1 MPPTPFHIMTKPIGP
16 RCNIACSYCYYTE
29 KEGHYPDEKKFRMSG
44 ALLETYI
51 RTLIATSVEAGQNE
65 VHFAW
70 QGGEPTMLGLDYF
83 RQIVELQARHRPEG
97 VRISNSLQ
105 TNGTLL
111 DADWAGFLAAQ
122 EFLVGISV
130 DGPRRQHDHFRK
142 DRAGRPTFD
151 TVMRGL
157 DHLRAAGVEFNIL
170 TTVHH
175 ANIGRGK
182 ELYRFLRDLGTPYLQ
197 FIPIVE
203 RLTPDNRIAPPP
215 GPDAGSD
222 AQAESAL
229 APWSVA
235 PKAYGKFLCDIF
247 DIWYRQDVG
256 RVFVQSIE
264 TQLALWA
271 GLPASLCIFAETC
284 GTALALEHNGDVYTC
299 DHFVYPPYLVGNIA
313 NTPLRDLVWSEQA
326 RAFGAQ
332 KALGLTAA
340 CRKCPYLFACNGGCP
355 KHRFLPTGDG
365 RQNYL
370 CESWRMFF
378 QHAGPRLRMIAAI
391 QRARTSAPAHRV

>member
-1 MPPTPFHIMTKPIGP
+1 MNATPFHIMTKPVGP
-16 RCNIACSYCYYTE
+16 RCNIDCSYCYYTE
-29 KEGHYPDEKKFRMSG
+29 KEAHYPAEKKFRMSD
-44 ALLETYI
+44 AMLEDYI
-51 RTLIATSVEAGQNE
+51 RALIATTLEAGQTE

-83 RQIVELQARHRPEG
+83 RQIVDLQARHRPHG
-97 VRISNSLQ
+97 VRITNSIQ

-111 DADWAGFLAAQ
+111 NAEWAAFLATQ

-130 DGPRRQHDHFRK
+130 DGPKQQHDHYRK

-157 DHLRAAGVEFNIL
+157 DHLRGAGVEFNIL

-182 ELYRFLRDLGTPYLQ
+182 ELYRFLRDLGSPYLQ

-203 RLTPDNRIAPPP
+203 RLAPGNRMAAPPQI
-215 GPDAGSD
+215 DADPKAGI
-222 AQAESAL
+222 

-256 RVFVQSIE
+256 RVFVQFIE

-271 GLPASLCIFAETC
+271 GLPSSLCIFAETC
-284 GTALALEHNGDVYTC
+284 GNALALEHNGDVYAC
-299 DHFVYPPYLVGNIA
+299 DHFVYPPYRIGNIGE
-313 NTPLRDLVWSEQA
+313 TPLRDLVWSEKA
-326 RAFGAQ
+326 GAFGQ
-332 KALGLTAA
+332 DKADGLTAE
-340 CRKCPYLFACNGGCP
+340 CRKCPYRFACNGGCP
-355 KHRFLPTGDG
+355 KHRFLKSGDG
-365 RQNYL
+365 QKNYL
-370 CESWRMFF
+370 CESYRMFF
-378 QHAGPRLRMIAAI
+378 HHAGPRMRTLAALE
-391 QRARTSAPAHRV
+391 RARTSAPPA